1 MTTIPFSDKEYNA
14 DNLNKDLDKL
24 MIQRII
30 ADLLKSGKYELERDG
45 WSQMKP
51 EYFIEAGFPKSF
63 IDPLITTFVSDGTW
77 KGSLWKDE
85 NKAII
90 AYNQFKSEAEKLTV
104 KQVKQD
110 NWTELIDQ
118 DVLKRF
124 LEVYI
129 HESKGVYYLTFLRA
143 LTQLFELKPS
153 EVYHGRGSQAGE
165 YIRTIH
171 KHLGINKDDFGEMVV
186 KE

>member
-1 MTTIPFSDKEYNA
+1 MTTIPFSDKE
-14 DNLNKDLDKL
+14 
-24 MIQRII
+24 II

-51 EYFIEAGFPKSF
+51 EYFIKAGFPKSF

-90 AYNQFKSEAEKLTV
+90 AYNQLKSEAQKLTD

-110 NWTELIDQ
+110 NWTKLIDQ

-143 LTQLFELKPS
+143 LTDLFGVKAGQA
-153 EVYHGRGSQAGE
+153 YHGRGSQAGY
-165 YIRTIH
+165 YIRAIH
-171 KHLGINKDDFGEMVV
+171 NHLGINKDDFGQVV
-186 KE
+186 IQE